1 MDEKSYSFF
10 GIAGPTV
17 SYISIAVSI
26 LLSPWFS
33 WQRNAL
39 SDLGHPTRSSV
50 SPVFN
55 LGLLLGGFL
64 IMIYVT
70 TIFRKYAKYTSICLG
85 ASAFSLQLIAT
96 FNEIY
101 GSLHF
106 AVSVLFF
113 LNIGIFAIVY
123 TLEKKSYFGALVFLI
138 GLISWISYGKLYN
151 AGVSVPE
158 TISSLAVVS
167 LVAYSAIRIY
177 LGKDKPNK

>member
-1 MDEKSYSFF
+1 
-10 GIAGPTV
+10 
-17 SYISIAVSI
+17 
-26 LLSPWFS
+26 
-33 WQRNAL
+33 
-39 SDLGHPTRSSV
+39 
-50 SPVFN
+50 
-55 LGLLLGGFL
+55 
-64 IMIYVT
+64 MIYVT

-113 LNIGIFAIVY
+113 LTIGIFAIVY

-167 LVAYSAIRIY
+167 LVAYSAIRLY